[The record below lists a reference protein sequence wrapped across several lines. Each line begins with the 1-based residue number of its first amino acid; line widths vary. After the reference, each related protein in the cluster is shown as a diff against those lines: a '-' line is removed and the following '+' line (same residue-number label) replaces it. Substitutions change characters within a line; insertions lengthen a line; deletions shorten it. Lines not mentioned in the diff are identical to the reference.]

1 MDETTNVRILPM
13 PVPLPKWFGFNGGYP
28 DLLRVS
34 FRNGK
39 VRTYTLDSPQPRPH
53 IISNEDWDRLY
64 LESGGYKAKHA
75 KK

>member
-1 MDETTNVRILPM
+1 MSDPTNVRILPM
-13 PVPLPKWFGFNGGYP
+13 PVPLPRWYGIQGGYP
-28 DLLRVS
+28 DLLKVS